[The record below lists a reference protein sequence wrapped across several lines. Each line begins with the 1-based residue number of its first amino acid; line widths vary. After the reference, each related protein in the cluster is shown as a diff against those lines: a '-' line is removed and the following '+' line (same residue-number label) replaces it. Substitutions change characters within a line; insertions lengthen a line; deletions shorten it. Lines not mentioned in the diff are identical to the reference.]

1 MLTVQRCHASDDDT
15 EHLMEGGKR
24 TWRTDRRHV
33 TEPRLSPDALPQRS
47 TAGGNVPAKRP
58 LFRQEVVE
66 FQQYNRQWGRVV
78 PLQPLS
84 TRLMVWSVILASAC
98 VIVFLFVA
106 HYARKEVAIGYLTP
120 ASGTARV
127 FAAQTGTISA
137 VYVEQGQAVTRGQ
150 PLLSVMTSQ
159 VAGNGEDVNAQILAT
174 LKQQKQALTL
184 QMTEEVRRTASERD
198 RLTAQAQELEH
209 GLHEIDGQIAIQR
222 IRIALLDQV
231 VAAGAALRPKGLVS
245 ATDLEHRQNAV
256 LEQRQ
261 ALITLN
267 QQLTAQQGK
276 LTQVRFNLDQLK
288 FTQGEKIQSLRNELS
303 AAEQRIAE
311 VTGRSAYVIKAPISG
326 RISSLEASVG
336 QQADPRRLQLQIV
349 PTDSP
354 LQAQLFIPIS
364 AIGFVE
370 VGQEVRLLYDAFPYQ
385 RFGTY
390 HGRITKVSQT
400 VLMDTDIVAPVKLKE
415 PVYTATVAL
424 AEPNIIAHGKKVAL
438 QPDMS
443 LRADI
448 ILERRTLMDWIISPL
463 RHMGVEG

>member
-1 MLTVQRCHASDDDT
+1 
-15 EHLMEGGKR
+15 
-24 TWRTDRRHV
+24 
-33 TEPRLSPDALPQRS
+33 
-47 TAGGNVPAKRP
+47 
-58 LFRQEVVE
+58 
-66 FQQYNRQWGRVV
+66 
-78 PLQPLS
+78 
-84 TRLMVWSVILASAC
+84 
-98 VIVFLFVA
+98 
-106 HYARKEVAIGYLTP
+106 
-120 ASGTARV
+120 
-127 FAAQTGTISA
+127 
-137 VYVEQGQAVTRGQ
+137 
-150 PLLSVMTSQ
+150 
-159 VAGNGEDVNAQILAT
+159 
-174 LKQQKQALTL
+174 
-184 QMTEEVRRTASERD
+184 VRRTASERD

-209 GLHEIDGQIAIQR
+209 GLHDIDGQIGIQKA
-222 IRIALLDQV
+222 RIALLDQV

-245 ATDLEHRQNAV
+245 ATDLEHRQNAA

-276 LTQVRFNLDQLK
+276 LTQVRYNLDQLK
-288 FTQGEKIQSLRNELS
+288 FTQGEKVQSLRNELS

-438 QPDMS
+438 QPDVS